1 MSTATLQMARNN
13 SKTLIVGGIVLLSG
27 VWAGALIIDRRRK
40 ARDQK
45 AVAFFSELQ
54 RDIAPDS
61 VGLVES
67 KAFDIRYW
75 ETVGKK
81 LAKPMYMLTVAS
93 ARAFAKD
100 IRDSWGIF
108 DDDENKIY
116 SVFRALKDHVQVS
129 QVAYQYYMDP
139 KGNKINLIDDLK
151 SRLSKEEVG
160 LALDIVKKMPPYR
173 LVEQLK
179 KTQT

>member
-1 MSTATLQMARNN
+1 MNTQAITRTNPKL
-13 SKTLIVGGIVLLSG
+13 LIAGGIILVAG
-27 VWAGALIIDRRRK
+27 VWTSVAIIHHKRK
-40 ARDQK
+40 VRDQK

-54 RDIAPDS
+54 RDIQPDS

-67 KAFDIRYW
+67 NAFDIRYW
-75 ETVGKK
+75 ENSGKK
-81 LAKPMYMLTVAS
+81 LKKPMYMLTVAS
-93 ARAFAKD
+93 ARGFAKD

-139 KGNKINLIDDLK
+139 KGSKINLIDDLK
-151 SRLSKEEVG
+151 SRLAKDEVG
-160 LALDIVKKMPPYR
+160 QVMEIVKKMPPYR
-173 LVEQLK
+173 LAEPPKLI
-179 KTQT
+179 KT